1 MPIEISQ
8 LVEADIPGAIDC
20 IQLAFADDPYNRW
33 IYNDR
38 SAFSA
43 ARNRLSLRIRCLW
56 GIRNAL
62 FFVAKDSSAE
72 DEETRQKVLGVA
84 MWMPPRPASRTESWD
99 EWAQGW
105 LLWARQLDMN
115 LRWGRGGLNVKR
127 YYIWKRNQQLL
138 QSQIW
143 TDPNGYYFCNIV
155 TVLPSEQGRGIGRL
169 LFDAVTDRADNE
181 GRKCYLES
189 SRDEPN
195 IKIYERL
202 GFKIVKGMECDDEG
216 EVCKLFCMIRDPQP
230 IRPPA

>member
-1 MPIEISQ
+1 MVRQ
-8 LVEADIPGAIDC
+8 DTML
-20 IQLAFADDPYNRW
+20 
-33 IYNDR
+33 
-38 SAFSA
+38 
-43 ARNRLSLRIRCLW
+43 IR
-56 GIRNAL
+56 
-62 FFVAKDSSAE
+62 
-72 DEETRQKVLGVA
+72 T
-84 MWMPPRPASRTESWD
+84 T
-99 EWAQGW
+99 
-105 LLWARQLDMN
+105 
-115 LRWGRGGLNVKR
+115 GLQR

-216 EVCKLFCMIRDPQP
+216 EVCKVGSAPR
-230 IRPPA
+230 